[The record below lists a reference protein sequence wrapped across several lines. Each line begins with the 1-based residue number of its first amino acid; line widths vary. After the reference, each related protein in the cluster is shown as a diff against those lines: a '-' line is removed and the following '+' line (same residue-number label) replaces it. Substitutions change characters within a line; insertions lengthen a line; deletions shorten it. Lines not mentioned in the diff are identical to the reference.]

1 MVLWTKIETVTR
13 KTKIYLLIL
22 LLHKFT
28 NGGIV
33 LIRIPL
39 ILSLCLTSV
48 LGAQVVEESFREA
61 LASTEQAHQEEYT
74 FCCQKKNFGLAT
86 VELLAVSALPWY
98 VNRHL
103 ADDTTADLSW
113 KSWKN
118 NIREGFE
125 WDPNSFKTNMFDHPF
140 HGSVYF
146 NAARSNGYSFW
157 GSVPFAFAGSF
168 MWEFFGENNR
178 GAINDWAMTSIG
190 GITLGETLHRTAK
203 MIRDNR
209 ATGVGRTF
217 RELGAFFVDPV
228 GGFSRLVR
236 GEMSKVGPNPSDRF
250 PGSLYTTGMVGFR
263 AIADGGLKNAEPAT
277 FYADLHV
284 LYGNPMEDYKRP
296 FDTFILS
303 TQINGK
309 EKQTLGLLQMHGVL
323 YGKSLK
329 RSKSV
334 DHVVTFDMMF
344 DYADNR
350 TYEIGGQSFA
360 ATLRSLWKFSEGT
373 QLRTIVQPSFFP
385 LAAVISEF
393 VGLRPDL
400 RTIHLRDY
408 DFGSGFGFRTG
419 GTLFHQGNPLLS
431 LNYRGIYTHTMN
443 GAIGNQIVH
452 FLWLRARYPLWRSL
466 GIGVDYVLYMRD
478 SYNRDFPDVHRRNPE
493 LRVGASFVWR

>member
-1 MVLWTKIETVTR
+1 MFIR
-13 KTKIYLLIL
+13 ILLIS
-22 LLHKFT
+22 
-28 NGGIV
+28 
-33 LIRIPL
+33 
-39 ILSLCLTSV
+39 SLCLTSV
-48 LGAQVVEESFREA
+48 LGAQVVGESFREA
-61 LASTEQAHQEEYT
+61 LASTEPTHQEKEAQ

-146 NAARSNGYSFW
+146 NSARSNGYSFW
-157 GSVPFAFAGSF
+157 GSASFAFAGSF
-168 MWEFFGENNR
+168 IWEFFGENNR

-263 AIADGGLKNAEPAT
+263 AIADGRLKNAEPAT

-296 FDTFILS
+296 FDTFVLS

-334 DHVVTFDMMF
+334 DHLVTFDMMF

-350 TYEIGGQSFA
+350 TYVIGGQSFA
-360 ATLRSLWKFSEGT
+360 ATLRSLWKFSERT
-373 QLRTIVQPSFFP
+373 QLRTIVQPSFYP
-385 LAAVISEF
+385 LAAVISEY
-393 VGLRPDL
+393 VGLRPEQ
-400 RTIHLRDY
+400 TTVFLRDY

-419 GTLFHQGNPLLS
+419 GTLFHQGNALLS
-431 LNYRGIYTHTMN
+431 LNYRGFYTHTMN

-478 SYNRDFPDVHRRNPE
+478 SYFRDFPNIHRRNPE
-493 LRVGASFVWR
+493 LRVGVSFVWR